1 MAADLQR
8 NPLYPETGRMG
19 EICTLITGA
28 SSGFGRSIAQKLA
41 PSRKLVLVGRS
52 AEKLEAVRKTF
63 ETPEKHLLWV
73 WDLSRLDGIDGE
85 LASLLA
91 TKDIGIDHFIHSA
104 GVTGIQLAR
113 ATEIAFVTR
122 IFNVNLFSAMEII
135 RSLVQKRT
143 NKGALQS
150 ITFISSIASRVG
162 ASGYSVYAASKGA
175 VNALSL
181 SLAVELAPAVRVN
194 AILPGII
201 QTEMTKEYF
210 ANSDF
215 VALYPLGFGR
225 PEDIAN
231 AVEFLSSDHARW
243 ITGQEIVV
251 DGGRSVFSPV
261 PSECAADRIAFKGDS
276 PYTPR
281 QL

>member
-1 MAADLQR
+1 MSE
-8 NPLYPETGRMG
+8 NY
-19 EICTLITGA
+19 TLITGA

-41 PSRKLVLVGRS
+41 SSRKLVLVGRN

-63 ETPEKHLLWV
+63 EIPEKHLLWV
-73 WDLSRLDGIDGE
+73 RDLSQVNGIGEE
-85 LASLLA
+85 LASLLTA
-91 TKDIGIDHFIHSA
+91 ENIGIDHFIHSA
-104 GVTGIQLAR
+104 GITGIQLVR
-113 ATEIAFVTR
+113 ATEMAFVTR

-135 RSLVQKRT
+135 RSLVRKRT
-143 NKGALQS
+143 NKGALRS

-181 SLAVELAPAVRVN
+181 SLAVELAPAIRVN

-225 PEDIAN
+225 PEDIAD

-261 PSECAADRIAFKGDS
+261 PSECAVNKIVSKGNS
-276 PYTPR
+276 PRSPQ

>member
-1 MAADLQR
+1 
-8 NPLYPETGRMG
+8 
-19 EICTLITGA
+19 
-28 SSGFGRSIAQKLA
+28 
-41 PSRKLVLVGRS
+41 
-52 AEKLEAVRKTF
+52 
-63 ETPEKHLLWV
+63 
-73 WDLSRLDGIDGE
+73 
-85 LASLLA
+85 
-91 TKDIGIDHFIHSA
+91 
-104 GVTGIQLAR
+104 
-113 ATEIAFVTR
+113 
-122 IFNVNLFSAMEII
+122 MEII

-143 NKGALQS
+143 NKGTLRS

-210 ANSDF
+210 ENSDF

-225 PEDIAN
+225 PEDIAD

-261 PSECAADRIAFKGDS
+261 PSECAADRTAFKSDS
-276 PYTPR
+276 PRTPR